1 MVHRVIQFNKKTQLK
16 PYIDKNTDLRK
27 EAKGDGF
34 L

>member
-1 MVHRVIQFNKKTQLK
+1 MVHRAIQFNKKAQLK
-16 PYIDKNTDLRK
+16 PYIDKNSDLRK